1 MSEISDK
8 FDQRKR
14 LKKGARAVQTTD
26 TSKDRIAQ
34 ATTSEGTR
42 QIQPTEPSSVD
53 HFPGGA
59 GVLAVGMGVALAAM
73 VVIFN
78 QARPKDVQSLAI
90 STVDVSTSASS
101 APSPTF
107 SAMAL
112 PTTTAVRSSTPLP
125 SAILSSQPL
134 RPITPVAQHRFVQKP
149 SASLPRSAITQP
161 APTFTGTPQV
171 FYKSGRIAD

>member
-26 TSKDRIAQ
+26 ASKDRIAQ
-34 ATTSEGTR
+34 ATTSEETR
-42 QIQPTEPSSVD
+42 QIQPTKPSSVD

-112 PTTTAVRSSTPLP
+112 PTTTAVTPSTPLP
-125 SAILSSQPL
+125 SVTVSSQPL
-134 RPITPVAQHRFVQKP
+134 TPIMPVARHRFVQKP
-149 SASLPRSAITQP
+149 SASLPTAAITHP
-161 APTFTGTPQV
+161 APALTGTPHV
-171 FYKSGRIAD
+171 FYNSGRVAD